1 MDKTTLVI
9 IGVYTL
15 IYLIVFVIQY
25 AQIKKQKDVIDTMKT
40 FIDIFKV
47 DEVKKYVE
55 MREERIKGDFK
66 NMINNDEKAQ
76 EIIEEVSKNT
86 LGEVHEFYKEKTGE
100 KVVELFNFCVLSLN
114 QFSEEERKLVLDNH
128 FIKSGDTLKQALDKL
143 QDDNNTP

>member
-1 MDKTTLVI
+1 MDIVTIVI

-15 IYLIVFVIQY
+15 IYLIVFIIQY
-25 AQIKKQKDVIDTMKT
+25 SQIKKQKDIIDSMKT

-47 DEVKKYVE
+47 DEVKKYAS
-55 MREERIKGDFK
+55 MREERIKGDLK

-100 KVVELFNFCVLSLN
+100 KVGELFNFCVLSLK

-128 FIKSGDTLKQALDKL
+128 FVKSAGTLKKALAEL
-143 QDDNNTP
+143 EGNNNAP